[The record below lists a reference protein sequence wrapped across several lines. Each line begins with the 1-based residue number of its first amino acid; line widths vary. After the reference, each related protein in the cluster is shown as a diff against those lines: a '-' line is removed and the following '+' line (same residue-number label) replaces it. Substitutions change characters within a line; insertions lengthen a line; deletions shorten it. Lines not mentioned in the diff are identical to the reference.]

1 MSLFPSLGGAV
12 ARGRSPFF
20 QLADST
26 D

>member
-1 MSLFPSLGGAV
+1 LFPSLGGAV